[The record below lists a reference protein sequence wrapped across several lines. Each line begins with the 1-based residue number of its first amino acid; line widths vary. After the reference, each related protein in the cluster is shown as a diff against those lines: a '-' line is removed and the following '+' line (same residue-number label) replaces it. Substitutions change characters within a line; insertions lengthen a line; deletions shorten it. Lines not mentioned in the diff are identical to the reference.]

1 MRYILALVG
10 AVFGFVLTEIPP
22 LLGLVL
28 GFLTGVAM
36 ESGRRIK
43 RLEARVSALEPD
55 AALYNGERAEEPPYE
70 AEIDVE
76 PEIGPAVK
84 PVEPSGLEPD
94 VAEEPPATASDG
106 APEPSPKLITEP
118 SPDVWQRVADRIKDF
133 LTTGNPVVRLGLIIL
148 FFGVAFLAKYA
159 AANDYLPVWLRLTGV
174 AAGGAVLLGF
184 GWRLR
189 KRRTGYAL
197 LLQGGGVGIL
207 YLTLFAAARFYDL
220 VPMAFAF
227 GLMVALVGFSGLLA
241 VLQDSMSLA
250 AFGAAGGFLAPVL
263 VSTGSGSL
271 MALFSY
277 YALLNTGVFGV
288 SLFKAWRPLNLL
300 GAVFTFGIGSLWGA
314 KYYQPEYFSTVE
326 PFLILFFLFYVA
338 IAVLFAW
345 KQPVC
350 LKGYVDGTLVFGVP
364 IAVFALQ
371 GAMVRTYEFGMAFS
385 ALGMSGVYIGLAT
398 ALWRKD
404 GMRLLTQAFLA
415 LGVVFGSLA
424 IPLGLEGNW
433 TAAAWALEGAGLVW
447 IGVRQE
453 RLLARLFGL
462 LLVIGAG
469 IAVFVG
475 GETSQGR
482 IPLVNAAFIGCLM
495 VSFAGFFSGWQ
506 IHLSRDRL
514 WSWERWFSIPL
525 MCWGLI
531 WWTGSGLLEIAIH
544 LDMDD
549 WFNGMLVFLAAT
561 AAILEWASRPLDW
574 PVLRHPPLVWL
585 PALMLLT
592 IAGFSD
598 TPDAHPFGGWNWL
611 AWGVALLVQYFLLW
625 RMDDCGVPEER
636 LSGVIP
642 PAQHLLSLLLL
653 VFWLSWEASWLAGRV
668 SEAGAWQAMA
678 WGFVPALAALAL
690 MAWGRRV
697 VWPVMRREDLYLG
710 AAPMTLLGLSLFW
723 EIAVSML
730 PGDPAPLPYLP
741 LLNPLD
747 AAQAFVFL
755 ITIRWIWETHQR
767 RLPLIPGIET
777 YHAVWLVSGGIFFWL
792 TAVVARAIHF
802 WGRIPFDLDALWNA
816 TLFQSAA
823 SILWSVIALGV
834 MVWAAKHGARRA
846 WIAGGGIL
854 GVVAVKLFLVDLAG
868 TGTVSRIVSFLVV
881 GALMLVIGYLSPLPP
896 HADGG
901 EK

>member
-10 AVFGFVLTEIPP
+10 AVFGYVLTEIPP

-28 GFLTGVAM
+28 GFLAGVAV

-43 RLEARVSALEPD
+43 RLEARLAEVARD
-55 AALYNGERAEEPPYE
+55 AAPSGRRADEPTPE
-70 AEIDVE
+70 TEVDVE
-76 PEIGPAVK
+76 PETGPAPE
-84 PVEPSGLEPD
+84 PVEPS
-94 VAEEPPATASDG
+94 
-106 APEPSPKLITEP
+106 APEPPPTPLSEP
-118 SPDVWQRVADRIKDF
+118 SPGLGQRIADRARDF

-207 YLTLFAAARFYDL
+207 YLTLFAAARLYGL
-220 VPMAFAF
+220 VPMALAF

-241 VLQDSMSLA
+241 VLQDAMSLA

-263 VSTGSGSL
+263 VSTGSGSHV
-271 MALFSY
+271 ALFSY
-277 YALLNTGVFGV
+277 YALLNAGVFGV
-288 SLFKAWRPLNLL
+288 ALFKAWRPLNLL
-300 GAVFTFGIGSLWGA
+300 GAIFTFGIGSLWGA
-314 KYYQPEYFSTVE
+314 QYYRPEHFSTVE

-338 IAVLFAW
+338 IAVLFARN
-345 KQPVC
+345 QPVR

-398 ALWRKD
+398 ALWRRE
-404 GMRLLTQAFLA
+404 GTRLLTEAFLA

-424 IPLGLEGNW
+424 IPLGLEGRW

-447 IGVRQE
+447 IGIRQD
-453 RLLARLFGL
+453 RLPARLFGL
-462 LLVIGAG
+462 LLVAGAG
-469 IAVFVG
+469 AALLVDG
-475 GETSQGR
+475 QTSEGR
-482 IPLVNAAFIGCLM
+482 IPVINAAFIGCLM
-495 VSFAGFFSGWQ
+495 ASFAGFFSGWQ
-506 IHLSRDRL
+506 IHRSGDRL
-514 WSWERWFSIPL
+514 RSWERWFPVPL
-525 MCWGLI
+525 MCWGLM
-531 WWTGSGLLEIAIH
+531 WWIGAGLLEIAIH
-544 LDMDD
+544 AAMDD

-561 AAILEWASRPLDW
+561 AAILEWASRPLGW
-574 PVLRHPPLVWL
+574 PALRHPPLAWL
-585 PALMLLT
+585 PALILL
-592 IAGFSD
+592 AGAYFSD
-598 TPDAHPFGGWNWL
+598 APARHPLEGWSVL
-611 AWGVALLVQYFLLW
+611 AWGVALAVQGFLLW
-625 RMDDCGVPEER
+625 RMDERGAPLKRPDAVPW
-636 LSGVIP
+636 IW
-642 PAQHLLSLLLL
+642 HLLSLLLL
-653 VFWLSWEASWLAGRV
+653 VFFLSWEASWLAGRV
-668 SEAGAWQAMA
+668 SDAGAWRAMP
-678 WGFVPALAALAL
+678 WGLVPALAALAL
-690 MAWGRRV
+690 MTGGRRV
-697 VWPVMRREDLYLG
+697 AWPIMRREGLYLG
-710 AAPMTLLGLSLFW
+710 AAPVALLGFGLVW
-723 EIAVSML
+723 EVAVSGL
-730 PGDPAPLPYLP
+730 AGDPAPLPYLP

-755 ITIRWIWETHQR
+755 MMIRWIWEAHR
-767 RLPLIPGIET
+767 ARLPLTPAVEIR
-777 YHAVWLVSGGIFFWL
+777 HAVWLVSAGIFVWL
-792 TAVVARAIHF
+792 TAVVARAVHF
-802 WGRIPFDLDALWNA
+802 WGGIPFDAGALWEA

-834 MVWAAKHGARRA
+834 MVWAAKKGARRP
-846 WIAGGGIL
+846 WIAGGSVL

-896 HADGG
+896 RADGG
-901 EK
+901 EE